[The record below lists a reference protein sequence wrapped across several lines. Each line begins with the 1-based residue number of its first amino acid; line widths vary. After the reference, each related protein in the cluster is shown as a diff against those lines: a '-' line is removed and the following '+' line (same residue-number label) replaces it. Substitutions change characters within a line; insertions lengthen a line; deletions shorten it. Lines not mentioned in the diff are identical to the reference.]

1 MFASFEQL
9 LNTFL
14 KNFGCSLVCMPST
27 KRRLSMLLLI
37 MVLDK
42 YLRSVFLKWW
52 VVTDSFS
59 EDRLET
65 LALGYFESQ

>member
-1 MFASFEQL
+1 
-9 LNTFL
+9 
-14 KNFGCSLVCMPST
+14 
-27 KRRLSMLLLI
+27 MLLLI